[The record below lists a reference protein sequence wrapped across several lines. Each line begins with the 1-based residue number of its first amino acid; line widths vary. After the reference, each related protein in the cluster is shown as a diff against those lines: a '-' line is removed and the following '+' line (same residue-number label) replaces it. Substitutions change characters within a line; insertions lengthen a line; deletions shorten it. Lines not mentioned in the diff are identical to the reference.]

1 MTSNG
6 HRDWLTTTGALRR
19 SPQGSEL
26 SRSMFF
32 IYSPLRAL
40 AWLWVKRY
48 VRRQFPDAPR
58 LTTDELAM
66 WLASDRP
73 PPLLIDVRKT
83 DEYNTSHL
91 PGAQHLP
98 TLAAIQQAPI
108 PSEATVILY
117 CSVGYRSARLVQQL
131 QAIGYP
137 SVFNLEGSI
146 FEWYNR
152 GYPVVSSQ
160 AAALPI
166 HPYNRLWGLLLND

>member
-1 MTSNG
+1 M
-6 HRDWLTTTGALRR
+6 
-19 SPQGSEL
+19 
-26 SRSMFF
+26 
-32 IYSPLRAL
+32 

-73 PPLLIDVRKT
+73 APLLIDVRKT
-83 DEYNTSHL
+83 DEYYTSHL

-98 TLAAIQQAPI
+98 TLAAIQQASI
-108 PSEATVILY
+108 PPEATVILY

-131 QAIGYP
+131 QAIGYQ

-152 GYPVVSSQ
+152 GYPVISAQ
-160 AAALPI
+160 AAAPSI
-166 HPYNRLWGLLLND
+166 HPYNRIWGLLLKD

>member
-6 HRDWLTTTGALRR
+6 HRDLLTAAGALRR
-19 SPQGSEL
+19 SPQGLEL
-26 SRSMFF
+26 SRSMSF

-83 DEYNTSHL
+83 DEYHISHL
-91 PGAQHLP
+91 PDAQHLP
-98 TLAAIQQAPI
+98 TLATIQQAPI
-108 PSEATVILY
+108 SPEATVILY

-131 QAIGYP
+131 QTAGYS

-152 GYPVVSSQ
+152 GYSVVSAQ
-160 AAALPI
+160 AAAPSI
-166 HPYNRLWGLLLND
+166 HPYNRIWGLLLKD

>member
-1 MTSNG
+1 MSLI
-6 HRDWLTTTGALRR
+6 D
-19 SPQGSEL
+19 
-26 SRSMFF
+26 
-32 IYSPLRAL
+32 SPLRAL

-48 VRRQFPDAPR
+48 VRRQFPNAPR

-73 PPLLIDVRKT
+73 TPLLIDVRKT
-83 DEYNTSHL
+83 DEYHTSHL
-91 PGAQHLP
+91 PGARHLP

-108 PSEATVILY
+108 PSKATVILY

-131 QAIGYP
+131 QAAGYQ

-160 AAALPI
+160 ATAPPI
-166 HPYNRLWGLLLND
+166 HPYNRLWGLLLKD